1 MPRTAFALTVPDD
14 RVACW
19 RTHAAAALG
28 PGAGV
33 HRQRL
38 LERGIVR
45 EQIWLQRLPSG
56 ESLAVVVWDCDNV
69 QQALG
74 LGRQGGPAQDD
85 LATDDLLGATL
96 RPWPPPAVRVL
107 GGSTA
112 IAGPAPAA
120 LTFAVPLPPGA
131 GPQFAAA
138 WHDEGRHPAHERFLR
153 ATGVREEWLWLQ
165 DAHPAPP
172 FGPEQ
177 GAPRPAAGSPAGDPS
192 RAPGEHGTV
201 IVHWLCDAPL
211 GALLHLQGG
220 HDAATQLL
228 ADVLASAGIDGS
240 RPPAEMVIATHVRRT
255 DRQGTAVGVALRSA
269 LAGVDVG
276 ALTGLLAEGC
286 ELVIVGAEGR
296 QAHVHGPRA
305 VAVTIASWVSSLAP
319 TGRRHIRAHGTRD
332 ELALLIS
339 GVEGDGLLWCEL
351 ADERIAVIRAAGLPA
366 TISVAEDEVV
376 GFAHPVGE
384 SPRASS

>member
-19 RTHAAAALG
+19 RTHAATALG

-38 LERGIVR
+38 LARGIVR

-74 LGRQGGPAQDD
+74 LGLQGGSAEDD

-112 IAGPAPAA
+112 IAGPAPSA

-131 GPQFAAA
+131 GPKFAAA
-138 WHDEGRHPAHERFLR
+138 WHDEGRHPAHDRFLR
-153 ATGVREEWLWLQ
+153 ASGVREEWLWLQ
-165 DAHPAPP
+165 DPAP
-172 FGPEQ
+172 
-177 GAPRPAAGSPAGDPS
+177 GD
-192 RAPGEHGTV
+192 HGTV

-211 GALLHLQGG
+211 GALLRLKGG

-228 ADVLASAGIDGS
+228 ADALASAGIDGS
-240 RPPAEMVIATHVRRT
+240 EPPAEMVIATHVRRT
-255 DRQGTAVGVALRSA
+255 DRAGKAVGVALRSA
-269 LAGVDVG
+269 LASDDVA
-276 ALTGLLAEGC
+276 ALTALLAEGC

-305 VAVTIASWVSSLAP
+305 VAVTIASWLSSLAP
-319 TGRRHIRAHGTRD
+319 KGRRQIRAHGTRD

-339 GVEGDGLLWCEL
+339 GVTGDGLLWCEV
-351 ADERIAVIRAAGLPA
+351 AGERIAVIRAAGLPA
-366 TISVAEDEVV
+366 TLSVAEEEVV
-376 GFAHPVGE
+376 GFAHPLGE